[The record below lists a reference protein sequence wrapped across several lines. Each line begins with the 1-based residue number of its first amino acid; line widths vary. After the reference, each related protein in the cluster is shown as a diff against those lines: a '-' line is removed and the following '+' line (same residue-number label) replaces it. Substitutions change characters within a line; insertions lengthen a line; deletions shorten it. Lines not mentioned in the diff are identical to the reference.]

1 MELEIEKRYCQ
12 SCGMPLDINQ
22 EELLGT
28 NGDQTKCDEYCVY
41 CYQNGQY
48 TVDYSVGQ
56 TINMNFCFVYKTK
69 IDYLCIVTRMK
80 TGRYGQKY
88 FENGYRRQSSGS
100 PQI

>member
-41 CYQNGQY
+41 CYQNGRFKYNIVQESK
-48 TVDYSVGQ
+48 DPC
-56 TINMNFCFVYKTK
+56 TINIKSGISLAPLHFFHE
-69 IDYLCIVTRMK
+69 LCKGFFLFTFLML
-80 TGRYGQKY
+80 G
-88 FENGYRRQSSGS
+88 SGEM
-100 PQI
+100 PGFTL